1 MSEAMGKILGMLMAY
16 GVSSLGLFLA
26 YANYRRRTIGADRIM
41 TGRAWIVI
49 LVVLAAVGAGV
60 GVVSELAEMPARS
73 GEAGE
78 QPASAEASPVA
89 VAEPSPTVAPA
100 SDERPQWPLV
110 GILVPAAIFLFATW
124 VTSALHRHFT
134 THGHS
139 GNVTAGETN
148 GT

>member
-1 MSEAMGKILGMLMAY
+1 MSEAMGKILGMVMAY

-41 TGRAWIVI
+41 TGRAWIVVV
-49 LVVLAAVGAGV
+49 VVLAAVGAGV

-73 GEAGE
+73 EGTGE
-78 QPASAEASPVA
+78 QPASADASPVTVSA
-89 VAEPSPTVAPA
+89 PSPPVVPG

-124 VTSALHRHFT
+124 VTSTLHRHFA
-134 THGHS
+134 THGPS
-139 GNVTAGETN
+139 GNVKAGETN